1 MAVSNELQ
9 SVLAQNN
16 GTITTA
22 QANKVGIS
30 NERLRLL
37 VENGDLKRARFGV
50 YVSPEVFV
58 DNMYVIQLRRKKI
71 IYSHETA
78 LYMHEL
84 CDRTPLRFSVTVP
97 SGYNT
102 AKLRDEDFIVFTIKR
117 ELYELGVTELP
128 TMFGNSVK
136 VYGLERTI
144 CDCLRSRNQ
153 VDISL
158 LTDGVKRYAKRRDKN
173 LARLMQMADMF
184 GVTSLVRHYMEV
196 LL

>member
-1 MAVSNELQ
+1 MTMPNELQ

-16 GTITTA
+16 GIITTA
-22 QANKVGIS
+22 QANGVGIS

-37 VENGDLKRARFGV
+37 VDNGDLERARFGV
-50 YVSPEVFV
+50 YVLPDVIV
-58 DNMYVIQLRRKKI
+58 DNMYVTQLRIKKI

-78 LYMHEL
+78 LYMHDL
-84 CDRTPLRFSVTVP
+84 CDRNPLWFSVTVP

-102 AKLRDEDFIVFTIKR
+102 KKLRDEDFNVFTIKR
-117 ELYELGVTELP
+117 ELHELDVTELP
-128 TMFGNSVK
+128 TIFGNHVK

-158 LTDGVKRYAKRRDKN
+158 LTDGVKRYVRRKDKN
-173 LARLMQMADMF
+173 LTKLMQMSELF
-184 GVTSLVRHYMEV
+184 GVTSLVRRYMEV